1 LLPASNLQSKQSARF
16 STTDSQS
23 ATEDASKGGSKWSN
37 PGTEFDKAAFQK
49 QFEDMRPPQNEHFD
63 KSLKVF
69 GLNDGQFL
77 INHYWVNGSVII
89 FPDRF
94 YMWNIV
100 ESEEIKP
107 HTLEIMNFVKPRPD
121 YLIIGTG
128 ETNLQLDTTFY
139 EHFRRM
145 GISVD
150 TCPTFEACSTFNM
163 CVEDE
168 YNVACALLQ
177 PRFATDREGKDPM
190 PAVHSDYEEQHI
202 SGMIGLGN
210 EGFGKE
216 RIRER
221 QRAEL
226 QELSKKFQK

>member
-1 LLPASNLQSKQSARF
+1 
-16 STTDSQS
+16 
-23 ATEDASKGGSKWSN
+23 
-37 PGTEFDKAAFQK
+37 
-49 QFEDMRPPQNEHFD
+49 M
-63 KSLKVF
+63 KVY

-77 INHYWVNGSVII
+77 INHYWINGSVVI
-89 FPDRF
+89 FPKRF

-100 ESEEIKP
+100 DADEIRP
-107 HTLEIMNFVKPRPD
+107 HTLEIMNFIKPRPD

-128 ETNLQLDTTFY
+128 ETNVMLDESFY

-163 CVEDE
+163 CIEDD
-168 YNVACALLQ
+168 YNVACALLK
-177 PRFATDREGKDPM
+177 PTITSEKEPEY
-190 PAVHSDYEEQHI
+190 YEEEEMKI

-216 RIRER
+216 KIKEREMKK
-221 QRAEL
+221 L
-226 QELSKKFQK
+226 Q

>member
-1 LLPASNLQSKQSARF
+1 MKIFRKNFTRSFSSQSKWNDPS
-16 STTDSQS
+16 
-23 ATEDASKGGSKWSN
+23 
-37 PGTEFDKAAFQK
+37 FDKDIFQK
-49 QFEDMRPPQNEHFD
+49 QFDKLKPDTNEYFD
-63 KSLKVF
+63 RSMKVY

-77 INHYWVNGSVII
+77 INHYWINGSVII
-89 FPDRF
+89 FPKRF
-94 YMWNIV
+94 FMWNII
-100 ESEEIKP
+100 EAEEIKP

-128 ETNLQLDTTFY
+128 ETNVMLDDSFY

-163 CVEDE
+163 CIEDD
-168 YNVACALLQ
+168 YNVACALLK
-177 PRFATDREGKDPM
+177 PTITPIKEPEFYPE
-190 PAVHSDYEEQHI
+190 EEQAI

-216 RIRER
+216 KIKERE
-221 QRAEL
+221 
-226 QELSKKFQK
+226 

>member
-1 LLPASNLQSKQSARF
+1 MKLHRTIRSFSLSIPKSQWSDPA
-16 STTDSQS
+16 
-23 ATEDASKGGSKWSN
+23 
-37 PGTEFDKAAFQK
+37 FDKEIFQK
-49 QFEDMRPPQNEHFD
+49 EYDRLKPSTNEFFD
-63 KSLKVF
+63 RSMKVY

-77 INHYWVNGSVII
+77 INHYWINGSVVI
-89 FPDRF
+89 FPKRF

-100 ESEEIKP
+100 DADEIRP

-128 ETNLQLDTTFY
+128 ETNVMLDDSFY

-163 CVEDE
+163 CIEDD
-168 YNVACALLQ
+168 YNVACALLK
-177 PRFATDREGKDPM
+177 PTIASEKKPEYY
-190 PAVHSDYEEQHI
+190 AEQEQAN

-216 RIRER
+216 RIKEREI
-221 QRAEL
+221 EKL
-226 QELSKKFQK
+226 LGIK

>member
-1 LLPASNLQSKQSARF
+1 MKIFRKNFTRSF
-16 STTDSQS
+16 SSQ
-23 ATEDASKGGSKWSN
+23 SKWSD
-37 PGTEFDKAAFQK
+37 PSFDKDIFQK
-49 QFEDMRPPQNEHFD
+49 QFDKLKPDTNEYFD
-63 KSLKVF
+63 RSMKVY

-77 INHYWVNGSVII
+77 INHYWINGSVII
-89 FPDRF
+89 FPKRF
-94 YMWNIV
+94 FMWNII
-100 ESEEIKP
+100 EAEEIKP

-128 ETNLQLDTTFY
+128 ETNVMLDDSFY

-163 CVEDE
+163 CIEDD
-168 YNVACALLQ
+168 YNVACALLK
-177 PRFATDREGKDPM
+177 PTITPIKEPEFYPE
-190 PAVHSDYEEQHI
+190 EEQAI

-216 RIRER
+216 KIKERE
-221 QRAEL
+221 
-226 QELSKKFQK
+226 

>member
-1 LLPASNLQSKQSARF
+1 MKLAKPLRRF
-16 STTDSQS
+16 SQSSSQF
-23 ATEDASKGGSKWSN
+23 KSKWSD
-37 PGTEFDKAAFQK
+37 PSFDKDIFQK
-49 QFEDMRPPQNEHFD
+49 QFDKLRPETNEYFD
-63 KSLKVF
+63 RSMKVY

-77 INHYWVNGSVII
+77 INHYWINGSVVI
-89 FPDRF
+89 FPKRF

-100 ESEEIKP
+100 DADEIRP

-128 ETNLQLDTTFY
+128 ETNVMLDESFY

-163 CVEDE
+163 CIEDD
-168 YNVACALLQ
+168 YNVACALLKPTIQ
-177 PRFATDREGKDPM
+177 GDKAPEHYD
-190 PAVHSDYEEQHI
+190 EEAMNI

-216 RIRER
+216 AIKEREM
-221 QRAEL
+221 
-226 QELSKKFQK
+226 KKLK